1 MTDYLPRSNDA
12 SANTIRMTEE
22 LEHTP
27 AASPAPAAAAT
38 RRSPFNWLGAVALI
52 ALALSLW
59 QWWDN
64 RQQYTSL
71 QQELARRLSEA
82 DGTLKQNSLV
92 AEQANDTAR
101 EAQSKVATLES
112 KLADSQNQQVA
123 LEAMYQ
129 ELSRN
134 RDEWSLTEIEQ
145 ILSIANQQLQLAGNV
160 PGALSALQAADS
172 RLQRLDKPQLS
183 SLRKVIDQDIQKL
196 KALPF
201 VDLVGMSVKLDNLI
215 AGIDNLPLLSESRVG
230 REPDEAPPAQP
241 AGGALSR
248 WTAGI
253 WHEIRQ
259 LVRVQNM
266 ERTDVPL
273 LSPNQNFFLR
283 ENLRLRLMTAR
294 LALLSH
300 DETTYKNDL
309 KSARGWLNNYFDTQN
324 RSVRN
329 DDAVMRQLL
338 DSSISIKLPDI
349 SGSMDAVRNYKLSA
363 RDAVSP

>member
-1 MTDYLPRSNDA
+1 MSEKIEQ
-12 SANTIRMTEE
+12 SQV
-22 LEHTP
+22 
-27 AASPAPAAAAT
+27 SPAPPTAVSARGSA
-38 RRSPFNWLGAVALI
+38 FNWVSVIALL

-64 RQQYTSL
+64 RQQYLAL

-82 DGTLKQNSLV
+82 DSALKQNAVV
-92 AEQANDTAR
+92 AEQANGTAR
-101 EAQSKVATLES
+101 EAHSKITTLES
-112 KLADSQNQQVA
+112 KLAESQNQQVA

-145 ILSIANQQLQLAGNV
+145 ILSIANQQLQLAANV
-160 PGALSALQAADS
+160 PGALTALQAADN
-172 RLQRLDKPQLS
+172 RLQRIDKPQLA

-201 VDLVGMSVKLDNLI
+201 IDVVGMSVKLDNLI
-215 AGIDNLPLLSESRVG
+215 AGIDSLPLLSESRTNQ
-230 REPDEAPPAQP
+230 ETESAPATQP
-241 AGGALSR
+241 SGGPIRR
-248 WTAGI
+248 WTSGV
-253 WHEIRQ
+253 WNEIRQ

-266 ERTDVPL
+266 DRADVPL

-294 LALLSH
+294 IALLGH
-300 DETTYKNDL
+300 DEATYKNDL
-309 KSARGWLNNYFDTQN
+309 NSAREWLGRYFDTQN

-329 DDAVMRQLL
+329 DDAVMRQLI

-349 SGSMDAVRNYKLSA
+349 SGSMDAVHNYKLSA
-363 RDAVSP
+363 RDVASP

>member
-1 MTDYLPRSNDA
+1 MS
-12 SANTIRMTEE
+12 EE
-22 LEHTP
+22 LEKIPASSNTP
-27 AASPAPAAAAT
+27 AAAPA
-38 RRSPFNWLGAVALI
+38 RRSYFNWVGAVALI

-64 RQQYTSL
+64 RQHYLSL

-82 DGTLKQNSLV
+82 DGTLKQNSLLV
-92 AEQANDTAR
+92 EQANDTAR
-101 EAQSKVATLES
+101 EAEHKIISLET
-112 KLADSQNQQVA
+112 KLAESQNQQVA

-160 PGALSALQAADS
+160 PGALSALQAADN
-172 RLQRLDKPQLS
+172 RLQRIDKPQLA
-183 SLRKVIDQDIQKL
+183 SLRKVIDQDVQEL

-201 VDLVGMSVKLDNLI
+201 IDLVGMSVKLDNLI
-215 AGIDNLPLLSESRVG
+215 AGIDNLTLLSESRVG
-230 REPDEAPPAQP
+230 EESGNAPPPQQS
-241 AGGALSR
+241 GGPIRR

-266 ERTDVPL
+266 ERSDVPML
-273 LSPNQNFFLR
+273 NPDQHFFLR

-294 LALLSH
+294 LALLNH

-309 KSARGWLNNYFDTQN
+309 NSAREWLGRYFDTQN
-324 RSVRN
+324 RNVRN
-329 DDAVMRQLL
+329 YDAVIRQLT

-349 SGSMDAVRNYKLSA
+349 SGSMDAVRNYKLST
-363 RDAVSP
+363 RDTTSQ

>member
-1 MTDYLPRSNDA
+1 MS
-12 SANTIRMTEE
+12 EQ
-22 LEHTP
+22 LEKTP
-27 AASPAPAAAAT
+27 PSSTQPAAANV
-38 RRSPFNWLGAVALI
+38 RSSSFNWVSVVALI
-52 ALALSLW
+52 ALGLSLW

-64 RQQYTSL
+64 RQQYLSL

-82 DGTLKQNSLV
+82 DATLKQNSLAV
-92 AEQANDTAR
+92 EQANDTAR
-101 EAQSKVATLES
+101 EAQSKVITLET
-112 KLADSQNQQVA
+112 KLAESQNQQVA

-160 PGALSALQAADS
+160 PGALTALQAADS
-172 RLQRLDKPQLS
+172 RLQRLDKPQLA
-183 SLRKVIDQDIQKL
+183 SLRKVIDQDIQAL

-201 VDLVGMSVKLDNLI
+201 IDLVGMSVKIDNLI
-215 AGIDNLPLLSESRVG
+215 AGIDTLPLLSESRASQ
-230 REPDEAPPAQP
+230 EPDNAPPAQP
-241 AGGALSR
+241 SGAPFSR

-253 WHEIRQ
+253 WYEIRQ

-266 ERTDVPL
+266 ERSDVPL

-294 LALLSH
+294 IALLSH

-309 KSARGWLNNYFDTQN
+309 NSAREWLGRYFDTQN
-324 RSVRN
+324 RNVRN
-329 DDAVMRQLL
+329 DDAVMRQLI

-349 SGSMDAVRNYKLSA
+349 SGSMDAVRNYKLST
-363 RDAVSP
+363 RDTASQ

>member
-1 MTDYLPRSNDA
+1 MSETPEKISA
-12 SANTIRMTEE
+12 SSI
-22 LEHTP
+22 
-27 AASPAPAAAAT
+27 APAAATA
-38 RRSPFNWLGAVALI
+38 RRSSFNWVSAVALI

-64 RQQYTSL
+64 RQHYLSL

-82 DGTLKQNSLV
+82 DGALKQNSLMV
-92 AEQANDTAR
+92 EQANDTAR
-101 EAQSKVATLES
+101 EAQSKIISLET
-112 KLADSQNQQVA
+112 KLAESQNQQVA

-160 PGALSALQAADS
+160 PGALSALQAADN
-172 RLQRLDKPQLS
+172 RLQRLDKPQLAG
-183 SLRKVIDQDIQKL
+183 LRKVIDQDVQKL

-201 VDLVGMSVKLDNLI
+201 IDLVGMSVKLDNLI
-215 AGIDNLPLLSESRVG
+215 AGIDNLPLLSESRIG
-230 REPDEAPPAQP
+230 QESDNASPPQQS
-241 AGGALSR
+241 GGSIRR

-253 WHEIRQ
+253 WREIRQ

-266 ERTDVPL
+266 ERSDVPL
-273 LSPNQNFFLR
+273 LNPDQRFFLR

-300 DETTYKNDL
+300 DETTYKYDL
-309 KSARGWLNNYFDTQN
+309 NSAREWLGRYFDTQN
-324 RSVRN
+324 RNVRN
-329 DDAVMRQLL
+329 YDAVMRQLI

-349 SGSMDAVRNYKLSA
+349 SGSMDAVRNYKLST
-363 RDAVSP
+363 RDTTSQ

>member
-1 MTDYLPRSNDA
+1 MSEEPEKIPAVS
-12 SANTIRMTEE
+12 TE
-22 LEHTP
+22 P
-27 AASPAPAAAAT
+27 VAIKV
-38 RRSPFNWLGAVALI
+38 RRSPFNWVSVIALI

-64 RQQYTSL
+64 RQQYLSL

-82 DGTLKQNSLV
+82 DGTLKQNAVV

-101 EAQSKVATLES
+101 EAQSKTTILET
-112 KLADSQNQQVA
+112 KLAESQNQQVA

-160 PGALSALQAADS
+160 PGALTALQSADS
-172 RLQRLDKPQLS
+172 RLQRLDKPQLA
-183 SLRKVIDQDIQKL
+183 SLRKVIDQDIQEL

-201 VDLVGMSVKLDNLI
+201 IDLVGMSVKLDNLI
-215 AGIDNLPLLSESRVG
+215 AGIDNLPLLSESRIG
-230 REPDEAPPAQP
+230 QEADNTAPAQP
-241 AGGALSR
+241 SRGSFSR
-248 WTAGI
+248 WTSGV
-253 WHEIRQ
+253 WQEIRQ

-266 ERTDVPL
+266 ERADVPL

-294 LALLSH
+294 IALLSH
-300 DETTYKNDL
+300 DENTYKNDL
-309 KSARGWLNNYFDTQN
+309 KSAREWLGRYFDTQN
-324 RSVRN
+324 RNVRN
-329 DDAVMRQLL
+329 GDAVMRQLI

-349 SGSMDAVRNYKLSA
+349 SGSMDAVRNYKLST
-363 RDAVSP
+363 RDISPQ